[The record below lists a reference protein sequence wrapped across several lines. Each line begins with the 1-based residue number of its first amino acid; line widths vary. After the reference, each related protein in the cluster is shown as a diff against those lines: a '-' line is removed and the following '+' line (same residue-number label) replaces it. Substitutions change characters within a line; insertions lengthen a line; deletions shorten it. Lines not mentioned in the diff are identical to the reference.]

1 MSHLFKCDWLKAVSF
16 WRQKYIQR
24 SQKHPNQIWFRE
36 SQKDSRS
43 LENKY
48 GKGSTSCL
56 SLWCSFAVEF
66 CQGLP
71 RVARE
76 RRRGLHLPDSSH
88 TPEKSFRSRL
98 RAFFRCSTSQG
109 VLLLSVY
116 NTEATRPRARNN
128 VPTWRSGTEP
138 IGRNPSALISGSSWR
153 GLEETVEKFAS
164 LRDETI
170 MEESKPSGGAPE

>member
-1 MSHLFKCDWLKAVSF
+1 M
-16 WRQKYIQR
+16 
-24 SQKHPNQIWFRE
+24 
-36 SQKDSRS
+36 
-43 LENKY
+43 
-48 GKGSTSCL
+48 
-56 SLWCSFAVEF
+56 EF

-170 MEESKPSGGAPE
+170 MEESKPSGGVPESKKKKKSSLGCLVRMRIDSSAYKLSSHFLQQARRFILSSFHRFIVTSFHRSIYVVYVG